1 MDDNE
6 IRTTLLVRS
15 YIYQLG
21 QRLLGDKPGKELFD
35 VVFSEATASL
45 GEFFVEPAAK
55 PVATAL
61 QGLLQQGSTY
71 AEDKAAFI
79 VTAERDYNE
88 QFVGP
93 HALKAP
99 PWECVY
105 RTGERILFQAQT
117 LAVREAYRSENL
129 LPAEYPHVPDDF
141 IAIELDFMAKLAGRT
156 ELAYNAGDFVEVKRL
171 LVSQKSFL
179 DEHLSLWIGD
189 YVDDLVAV
197 VPSSVYAA
205 TALLCKT
212 FVSYDAQLIR
222 ETDIAIP
229 T

>member
-1 MDDNE
+1 
-6 IRTTLLVRS
+6 
-15 YIYQLG
+15 
-21 QRLLGDKPGKELFD
+21 
-35 VVFSEATASL
+35 
-45 GEFFVEPAAK
+45 
-55 PVATAL
+55 
-61 QGLLQQGSTY
+61 
-71 AEDKAAFI
+71 
-79 VTAERDYNE
+79 
-88 QFVGP
+88 
-93 HALKAP
+93 
-99 PWECVY
+99 
-105 RTGERILFQAQT
+105 
-117 LAVREAYRSENL
+117 
-129 LPAEYPHVPDDF
+129 
-141 IAIELDFMAKLAGRT
+141 MAKLAGRT

-189 YVDDLVAV
+189 YVYDLVAV